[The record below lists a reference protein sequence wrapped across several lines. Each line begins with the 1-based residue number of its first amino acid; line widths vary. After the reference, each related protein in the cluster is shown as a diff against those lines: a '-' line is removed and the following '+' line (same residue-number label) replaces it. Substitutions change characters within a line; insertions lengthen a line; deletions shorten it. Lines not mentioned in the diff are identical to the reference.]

1 VDSLLKLSP
10 VAPCSTYRK
19 GEPRSSRPNSKI
31 STTSGVNLLVSD
43 AEFEEVERQISDARE
58 FLQVHAVALK
68 TMRKVAGVVRVGL
81 DFGIDKRD
89 VLVQVDSFPADL
101 LSLLVEI
108 DCSLVLTQ
116 FPVSRRSRN
125 RRRYRESSR
134 RAT

>member
-1 VDSLLKLSP
+1 MDSLLEVSP

-19 GEPRSSRPNSKI
+19 GEPRSDRPNSKI

-58 FLQVHAVALK
+58 FFQVHAVALK
-68 TMRKVAGVVRVGL
+68 TMRKVEGVVRVGL

-89 VLVQVDSFPADL
+89 VLVQVDSFPPDL

-134 RAT
+134 RSI